1 MPHDLFLWHKI
12 LRKKIHTMIIKNGL
26 VFTENKSF
34 ERKDIYIEDDR
45 FVSPVD
51 YTGSSSDVIDAAD
64 CYVIPGLIDIH
75 SHGAVGCDFSD
86 GDKDGLKK
94 ILAYER
100 ACGITTYCPTSMTLP
115 EETLKKAYKSLND
128 PVFFH
133 LANDRT
139 DKPFSG
145 QSPKESGYA
154 RVAGINMEG
163 PFLDEAK
170 KGAHQACYL
179 KPATAAFFDA
189 CQKAASGAIR
199 LVTVA
204 PNIAGNMDFISDY
217 HDKVTISLGHTS
229 CNYDTAKEAIAA
241 GANHLTHL
249 FNAMPSLLHREP
261 GLIGAAMDNRAVY
274 AELIAD
280 GIHVHDAMIRNA
292 FFMFSDHICL
302 ISDSIRGTGLS
313 DGSYELG
320 GQIFHVNGKLAT
332 LDDGTIAGSV
342 TNLYDAMCHA
352 IAIGIP
358 MEEVI
363 AAATINP
370 AKSIGIYDQVG
381 SITPGKYA
389 DVLIVNKKMELQR
402 VL

>member
-1 MPHDLFLWHKI
+1 MHI
-12 LRKKIHTMIIKNGL
+12 MIIKNGL
-26 VFTENKSF
+26 VFTQDKSF
-34 ERKDIYIEDDR
+34 EKKDIYIEDGR
-45 FVSPVD
+45 FVSPNA
-51 YTGSSSDVIDAAD
+51 YTEDKADVIDAEGQF
-64 CYVIPGLIDIH
+64 VLPGLIDIH

-86 GDKDGLKK
+86 GNKGGVKK

-100 ACGITTYCPTSMTLP
+100 AHGITTYCPTSMTLP
-115 EETLKKAYKSLND
+115 QETLETAYASLDD
-128 PVFFH
+128 PSFFH
-133 LANDRT
+133 LANVRT
-139 DKPFSG
+139 DQPASG
-145 QSPKESGYA
+145 QNPVESGYA
-154 RVAGINMEG
+154 RIAGINMEG

-179 KPATAAFFDA
+179 RPASAAFFDA

-204 PNIAGNMDFISDY
+204 PNIADNIDFIRDY
-217 HDKVTISLGHTS
+217 HEKVTISLGHTS
-229 CNYDTAKEAIAA
+229 CDCATAEKAITA
-241 GANHLTHL
+241 GADHLTHL

-261 GLIGAAMDNRAVY
+261 GLIGAAMDAEDIY

-280 GIHVHDAMIRNA
+280 GIHVHGTMIRNA
-292 FFMFSDHICL
+292 FRMFPDHICL

-320 GQIFHVNGKLAT
+320 GQIFHVKGKLAT

-342 TNLYDAMCHA
+342 TNLYDSMCHA
-352 IAIGIP
+352 IEIGVP
-358 MEEVI
+358 MEEAI
-363 AAATINP
+363 AAATIHP
-370 AKSIGIYDQVG
+370 AKSLGIYDQVG

-389 DVLIVNKKMELQR
+389 DILLVNKKMELQR